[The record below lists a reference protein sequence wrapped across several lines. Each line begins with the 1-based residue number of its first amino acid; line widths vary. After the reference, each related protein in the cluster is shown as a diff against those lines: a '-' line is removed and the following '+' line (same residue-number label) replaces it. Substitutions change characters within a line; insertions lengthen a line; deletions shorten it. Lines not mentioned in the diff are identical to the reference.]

1 LRSSIAGIYA
11 WRAQHA
17 TDATEKQR
25 MNDAADFAFRQAW
38 VLCPYSPEA
47 VFRYTNLLM
56 SENRFSDALL
66 VAETA
71 AKFPAREGYDAK
83 QFQDLAN
90 RLKQFQKA
98 K

>member
-1 LRSSIAGIYA
+1 
-11 WRAQHA
+11 
-17 TDATEKQR
+17 

-47 VFRYTNLLM
+47 VFRYVNLLM
-56 SENRFSDALL
+56 SEGRTDDAVL

-71 AKFPAREGYDAK
+71 GKMPEMQGSNGG
-83 QFQDLAN
+83 QMPGLIQQ
-90 RLKQFQKA
+90 LKQIQKA